1 MTVQLPARIDA
12 LPMSLIDIAEAVG
25 VKVAVMLIQHFG
37 GTELRFPVNPA
48 VDHPI
53 IKALGETD
61 GYALCHF
68 MSGGKIYVPHG
79 KVGARRRAVF
89 DLSGRGH
96 NRGEI
101 ARMLGL
107 SSRHV
112 RRLGNAG
119 PDGDDRQAGLFPE
132 E

>member
-1 MTVQLPARIDA
+1 MTVQLPAKIEA
-12 LPMSLIDIAEAVG
+12 LPMSLIDIAEALG
-25 VKVAVMLIQHFG
+25 LKVALAMMQNFG
-37 GTELRFPVNPA
+37 GTELRFPVNPG

-61 GYALCHF
+61 GYALCHY

-79 KVGARRRAVF
+79 KVGNRRRAVA

-107 SSRHV
+107 SSRQV
-112 RRLGNAG
+112 RRLGNG
-119 PDGDDRQAGLFPE
+119 VPGGDDRQGALFPE